1 MKELLTFPKIFGGA
15 LRGLLNKQ
23 KVAATLV
30 RQKLFGSIG
39 LKQNRIAFT
48 KA

>member
-1 MKELLTFPKIFGGA
+1 MKELLTFPKDFGGDR
-15 LRGLLNKQ
+15 RGLRNKQ